1 VVVVQVL
8 SKIQGTW
15 KWILVRFLPSLSVRA
30 EPAGFR
36 VILRG
41 LQENLEP
48 LPRLRAVTEKLSSPE
63 PPMAEKEVTE
73 LSRITV
79 ELGALGERR
88 RETAVQG
95 ELVLLER
102 VARKARTALT
112 RPTLATE
119 GKVAVRIWIL
129 EDQVVVAAVRSVME
143 AWEEMLN
150 EVLRI
155 LTRAVGLARG
165 PAVEEEREVIM
176 LMEPLVG
183 KAATA
188 KLLSFPANND

>member
-1 VVVVQVL
+1 
-8 SKIQGTW
+8 
-15 KWILVRFLPSLSVRA
+15 
-30 EPAGFR
+30 
-36 VILRG
+36 
-41 LQENLEP
+41 
-48 LPRLRAVTEKLSSPE
+48 
-63 PPMAEKEVTE
+63 MAEKEVTE